1 MQMDKKA
8 NALNFYSAPKFV
20 WNLQHVFTGKE
31 KTKKTGE
38 TYSAPDVLVGIDLT
52 AGMEFGDNFRD
63 DFMIANNSGLGAFAR
78 GMPAASVY
86 LVIPHVWRFKKI
98 NLSSN
103 YTARIPTTD
112 ELFLE
117 TRHQK
122 TPVPMLTSN
131 TRHYLQNDLQF
142 MATDYFGFEIKQQ
155 YGSLPPAFSFVDNR
169 VSIGLVFQ
177 LKQGKVPQ

>member
-1 MQMDKKA
+1 
-8 NALNFYSAPKFV
+8 
-20 WNLQHVFTGKE
+20 
-31 KTKKTGE
+31 
-38 TYSAPDVLVGIDLT
+38 
-52 AGMEFGDNFRD
+52 
-63 DFMIANNSGLGAFAR
+63 
-78 GMPAASVY
+78 MPGASVY

-122 TPVPMLTSN
+122 TPLPMLTSN